1 MHGDPDLLLTG
12 LMKNSFSN
20 LSPSE
25 QEWLEDYLNGTI
37 EPDDFESMQEHLLR
51 NEDFRKVA
59 RRYLSLDNSLCN
71 LGEGGN
77 SLSQV
82 WQEKTAPEPSK
93 ISFFPR
99 VAPLAAAAGLA
110 FLLGSGLM
118 FWLKKS
124 ESGTEPPVVETKS
137 SSPAPS
143 AKGFAVI
150 GSLFDA
156 TWPANNSP
164 RRSGDSLGAEKFHLA
179 SGTAEIQFY
188 SGALMTVQG
197 PAEISL
203 KSAWEAS
210 CHQGAVRMKVPPAAR
225 GFILHSPSSEIIDL
239 GTEFGLVVKDGEG
252 QVEVFDGEI
261 AVNHHDDE
269 KMHVFKGQALTLSP
283 DGPLAALSAGQV
295 SVPDTGTFT
304 PQASSQLS
312 SGFEAWKA
320 HRDSLA
326 TNQDLIAYYTFDRD
340 PATGL
345 IPNMTLP
352 RNPELDGAP
361 ILAEPV
367 GGRWPGLKSAY
378 EFRRP
383 GSRIRV
389 NLPGE
394 YPALTLSCWVR
405 IDSLDRTYNA
415 LFMADSYENGEPHWQ
430 IQEDGRL
437 MLSIMV
443 DDQKRHPV
451 YPEKSRYHH
460 IYYSPKIWDLS
471 MSGQWMHLTSVYD
484 PSGRK
489 VTHFLNGEQ
498 ISSEEIQPTFLVNTL
513 RIGNGEIGNWGQPLR
528 KDPSFTIRNLN
539 GRMDELAIFR
549 SALKPDQISALYK
562 KSSSSHR

>member
-1 MHGDPDLLLTG
+1 
-12 LMKNSFSN
+12 MKSSFSN
-20 LSPSE
+20 LTSQE
-25 QEWLEDYLNGTI
+25 QDWLDAYLNGTI
-37 EPDDFESMQEHLLR
+37 EADKFEAMQEHLLQ
-51 NEDFRKVA
+51 NEDFRKIA
-59 RRYLSLDNSLCN
+59 RRYLSLDDGLYN
-71 LGEGGN
+71 LEESGD
-77 SLSQV
+77 SLSQA
-82 WQEKTAPEPSK
+82 WQGKPDPEPQN

-99 VAPLAAAAGLA
+99 IAPLAAAAGLA

-118 FWLKKS
+118 FWLKNSDSQATPVAK
-124 ESGTEPPVVETKS
+124 TEKA
-137 SSPAPS
+137 SPAPS

-150 GSLFDA
+150 GSLFDV
-156 TWPANNSP
+156 TWPENESP
-164 RRSGDSLGAEKFHLA
+164 RRAGDSLGAEKFHLT
-179 SGTAEIQFY
+179 SGTAEIQFF

-203 KSAWEAS
+203 KSAWEAD

-252 QVEVFDGEI
+252 KVEVFDGEI
-261 AVNHHDDE
+261 AVKHHDDE
-269 KMHVFKGQALTLSP
+269 RMHVFKGQAVTLSP
-283 DGPLAALSAGQV
+283 DAPLAALSAGQV
-295 SVPDTGTFT
+295 TVPDTRKFT
-304 PQASSQLS
+304 PHATKQIS
-312 SGFEAWKA
+312 SGFESWKA

-326 TNQDLIAYYTFDRD
+326 TNKDLIAYYTFDRD

-345 IPNMTLP
+345 IPNVALP
-352 RNPELDGAP
+352 RNPELDGAS

-367 GGRWPGLKSAY
+367 NGRWPGLKSAF

-394 YPALTLSCWVR
+394 FPALTLSCWVR
-405 IDSLDRTYNA
+405 IDSLDRNYNA

-451 YPEKSRYHH
+451 YPTKGRFHH

-471 MSGQWMHLTSVYD
+471 KSGRWMHLTSVYN
-484 PSGRK
+484 PAAQN

-498 ISSEEIQPTFLVNTL
+498 ISSEDIQPSFVVNTL

-549 SALKPDQISALYK
+549 SALTPDQIAAFYK
-562 KSSSSHR
+562 ESSSSHR